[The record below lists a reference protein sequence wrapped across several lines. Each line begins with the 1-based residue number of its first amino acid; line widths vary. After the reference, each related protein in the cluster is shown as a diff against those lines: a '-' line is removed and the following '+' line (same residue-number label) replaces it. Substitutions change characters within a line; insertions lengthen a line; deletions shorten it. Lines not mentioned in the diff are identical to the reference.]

1 MFYEV
6 LMEKRA
12 NRSRQNAETDFLNR
26 QDNLD
31 MLNARLEEIAGK
43 RGKKL
48 SDLQGDEMASA
59 LSDAR
64 QHVLND
70 YTQPSALEYNRDKL
84 LRNKN
89 TVSGAAIGGLA
100 GVLGAA
106 GAVGSGKIR
115 GVGPGML
122 AGGLMPIGGAIIGGR
137 VGRHLVGARGDRDAL
152 DAQVRSSLTARNA
165 AVEDDLKRNYGLKY
179 NR

>member
-12 NRSRQNAETDFLNR
+12 NRSRQHAEIDFLNR

-31 MLNARLEEIAGK
+31 MLNARLEDIARK

-48 SDLQGDEMASA
+48 SDLEGDEMASA

-64 QHVLND
+64 QHVLKD
-70 YTQPSALEYNRDKL
+70 YTQPGDLVYDRDKL
-84 LRNKN
+84 LRDRN
-89 TVSGAAIGGLA
+89 AAIGAAVGGVA
-100 GVLGAA
+100 GVLGS
-106 GAVGSGKIR
+106 VGGVVSGKIR
-115 GVGPGML
+115 GVGRGML

-137 VGRHLVGARGDRDAL
+137 VGRHLVGARGDRDEL
-152 DAQVRSSLTARNA
+152 DAHVRSVLTARNA
-165 AVEDDLKRNYGLKY
+165 AVEDNLKRAYGLKY